1 MTERNEALRPETLEE
16 FTGQPDVARHLGIV
30 LGAAAQRG
38 ELPDHILFSGPP
50 GLGKTT
56 LAAIV
61 AAECKAAFM
70 VTSGPAIERP
80 GDLAALLS
88 GITVPTVVF
97 IDEIHRMPRQ
107 VEEVLYPAMEDG
119 VLDFVVG
126 EGQKARTVRLPLAPL
141 CIIGATT
148 QAGML
153 SAPLRDRFG
162 FQARLR
168 LYDELDLARIVQR
181 SANLLGCR
189 ISEQAAVVVAG
200 RSRGTPRIANTLL
213 RRVRDFAQLA
223 ESDITEDVA
232 HDALSAFGIDAAGL
246 DRLGV
251 DILRALCET
260 FRGGPAG
267 LTAIAA
273 AVGEAPGTVSEVY
286 EPYLMSQGLL
296 ARTPRGRIATPEAFE
311 HLGLPVPAHLL
322 TTEIDTE
329 E

>member
-1 MTERNEALRPETLEE
+1 VTERNEALRPETLAD

-38 ELPDHILFSGPP
+38 ELPDHMLFSGPP

-61 AAECKAAFM
+61 ASECQAAFM
-70 VTSGPAIERP
+70 ITSGPAIERP

-88 GITVPTVVF
+88 GITAPTVVF
-97 IDEIHRMPRQ
+97 IDEIHRMPRH

-141 CIIGATT
+141 CVIGATT

-168 LYDELDLARIVQR
+168 LYDQSDLARIVAR
-181 SANLLGCR
+181 SANLLGCK
-189 ISEQAAVVVAG
+189 ISDDAAVVVAG

-223 ESDITEDVA
+223 ESDITLDVA
-232 HDALSAFGIDAAGL
+232 NDALAAFGIDTAGL
-246 DRLGV
+246 DRLGL

-273 AVGEAPGTVSEVY
+273 AVGEAPATVSEVY
-286 EPYLMSQGLL
+286 EPYLMNKGLL
-296 ARTPRGRIATPEAFE
+296 ARTPRGRVATPEAYE
-311 HLGLPVPAHLL
+311 HLGLQVPAHLL
-322 TTEIDTE
+322 ANDVETDE
-329 E
+329 